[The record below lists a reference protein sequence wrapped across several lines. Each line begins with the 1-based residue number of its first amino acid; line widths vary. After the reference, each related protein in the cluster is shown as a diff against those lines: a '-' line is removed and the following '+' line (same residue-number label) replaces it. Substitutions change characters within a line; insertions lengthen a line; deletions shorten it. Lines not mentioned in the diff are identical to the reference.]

1 MVSAFIIY
9 IHPQLQPDPN
19 EEATALLRVIL
30 YKIDNA
36 AFGVDI
42 PEVPRWTGPPRT
54 TVVAEL
60 FLYLSLEVTLASAIS
75 AIVFKQI
82 LNRYSA
88 TGTCIAIDF
97 PRDIHS
103 TMVRTI
109 CMGPLLTL
117 HVAVALFYFAM
128 PMYLWRVNILIT
140 AFVIASTFSVSI
152 SMYTLGFANPLISSI
167 NRRRYGS
174 D

>member
-30 YKIDNA
+30 YKMDNA

-60 FLYLSLEVTLASAIS
+60 LLYLSLEGTLTSVIS
-75 AIVFKQI
+75 AIVSKQI

-88 TGTCIAIDF
+88 TGTCFAIGF
-97 PRDIHS
+97 SRRIHS
-103 TMVRTI
+103 TIVRVI
-109 CMGPLLTL
+109 CMGPLITL
-117 HVAVALFYFAM
+117 YSAVGFFYFAM
-128 PMYLWRVNILIT
+128 PIYLWRVNILIA
-140 AFVIASTFSVSI
+140 AFAIVSSVLPFSI
-152 SMYTLGFANPLISSI
+152 CTLGFTNFWISSI
-167 NRRRYGS
+167 YRQLFGS